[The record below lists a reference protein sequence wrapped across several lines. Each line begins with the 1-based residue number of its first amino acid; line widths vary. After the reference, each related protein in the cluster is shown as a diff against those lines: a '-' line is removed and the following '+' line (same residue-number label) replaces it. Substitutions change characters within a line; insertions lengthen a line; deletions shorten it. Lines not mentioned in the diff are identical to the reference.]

1 MIKFLQSGNKAA
13 KYILAGF
20 LLILAA
26 SMVVY
31 LIPNFMNSNDSAAA
45 SPNAV
50 VATVG
55 GHEIHSDDVMK
66 FVQAQLQR
74 QGITRDLPP
83 QYLGF
88 FTQQALTQL
97 IQQAEVSYEGER
109 MGLDVS
115 DKEIQDE
122 LHNPPY
128 KDALFPGGKWIGAEA
143 YKQLL
148 SQNNLT
154 PQQFEADLKSDL
166 LRRKLFSVVS
176 ANATVSDAELEQAF
190 KDKNTKV
197 KFQYALIKLDDVLK
211 TIKPT
216 DTELKA
222 YFNVNQAR
230 YQNAIPEKR
239 AIKYFVLNDKDAES
253 KVTVDPVDVQN
264 YYDKNKDSFRL
275 PERVKARHI
284 LIETPKPGP
293 DGKVDQKGVDAA
305 RAKAEDVL
313 KQVRAGGDFAA
324 LANKYS
330 DDPGNE
336 DPTTHAKKGG
346 ELGWF
351 GRGPMEPAFEAKAF
365 SQSKGQISDL
375 VQSSY
380 GFHIIQTEDKE
391 EARVKPL
398 AEVKADIEKAIKQDK
413 VAALVN
419 KNSTDASEV
428 AQKQSLEK
436 AAAKYGAQV
445 MSSNLITR
453 TDSLAG
459 IGSQP
464 TFMDAVFTTDEKAG
478 PQIGQIPTGYV
489 IYEVTKVEPPRN
501 PSFEEIKDRVAT
513 DFKNERASDLLRRKT
528 EEMANRAH
536 AEHDLA
542 KAAKEA
548 GATLKTSE
556 LVGRTGQ
563 VPDIGSMGGQAG
575 AAFTLKQ
582 GEISGPL
589 NFGRSQGVLQ
599 VVERQEPS
607 VSDPEFAKQRD
618 QLHEQL
624 AQQKQQELLTM
635 FLNDL
640 DARLQK
646 EGKVKR
652 NKAEMDRLTKARS

>member
-1 MIKFLQSGNKAA
+1 MIKFLQSGNRAA

-20 LLILAA
+20 LLVLAG
-26 SMVVY
+26 SMVTY
-31 LIPNFMNSNDSAAA
+31 LIPGFMSSNDTVST
-45 SPNAV
+45 NGV

-55 GHEIHSDDVMK
+55 GREIHSDEVLK
-66 FVQAQLQR
+66 YTQAMLRQ
-74 QGITRDLPP
+74 QGITQNLPP
-83 QYLGF
+83 QYLGI

-97 IQQAEVSYEGER
+97 IQQAEVTYESER
-109 MGLDVS
+109 MGLKVTDQ
-115 DKEIQDE
+115 ELQDE
-122 LHNPPY
+122 LRNGQF
-128 KDALFPGGKWIGAEA
+128 KETFFPGGKWIGAAA

-148 SQNNLT
+148 NQNDISVE
-154 PQQFEADLKSDL
+154 QFESDLKTQM

-176 ANATVSDAELEQAF
+176 ANATVSDADLEQAF

-239 AIKYFVLNDKDAES
+239 AIKYFVLNDKDTES
-253 KVTVDPVDVQN
+253 KITVDPADLQRF
-264 YYDKNKDSFRL
+264 YEKNQDSFRV
-275 PERVKARHI
+275 PERVRARHI

-293 DGKVDQKGVDAA
+293 DGKVDQKGVDEA

-313 KQVRAGGDFAA
+313 KQARAGGDFAA

-330 DDPGNE
+330 NDPGNE
-336 DPTTHAKKGG
+336 DPATHAKKGG

-351 GRGPMEPAFEAKAF
+351 VREQMEPAFAAKAF
-365 SQSKGQISDL
+365 SQNKGQISDL
-375 VQSSY
+375 VQTPY

-391 EARVKPL
+391 EGRLKPL
-398 AEVKADIEKAIKQDK
+398 TEVKADVEKAVKQEK
-413 VAALVN
+413 VTSQLN
-419 KNSTDASEV
+419 KISTDVSDL
-428 AQKQSLEK
+428 AQKQGLEK
-436 AAAKYGAQV
+436 AAAKYGAQIV
-445 MSSNLITR
+445 QSNLVAR

-464 TFMDAVFTTDEKAG
+464 AFMDTVFTTDEKAG
-478 PQIGQIPTGYV
+478 AQAGRIPTGFV
-489 IYEVTKVEPPRN
+489 VFEVTKVEPPRN

-528 EEMANRAH
+528 KEMADRAH

-548 GATLKTSE
+548 GSTVKTSD

-563 VPDIGSMGGQAG
+563 VPDIGSMGGGQAS

-589 NFGRSQGVLQ
+589 NFGRNQGVLQ
-599 VVERQEPS
+599 VVERHEPS
-607 VSDPEFAKQRD
+607 TSDPEFAQQRD

-624 AQQKQQELLTM
+624 TQQKQQEILNM
-635 FLNDL
+635 FVQDL
-640 DARLQK
+640 GERLEK

-652 NKAEMDRLTKARS
+652 NKSEMDNLARARS